1 MHGYSNGGTKHRA
14 PPPTIT
20 TTGTAATLCLADSQW
35 TVIEIHAHH
44 RRHRPSSIR
53 IRQYHK
59 AEAFQSA
66 NMADSDA
73 GDFLYCAGIG
83 KRVNQEFSRC
93 RTRGFPTCRAAA
105 AECLFRMIIADCL
118 KEPAARFEALCVDG
132 KRRLSGA
139 ALLDIAPRKT
149 SHRTANNGQATGS
162 MVRCR
167 TFLSQPRAEINLPL
181 RPFFDTRML
190 AIPWPG
196 GRG

>member
-14 PPPTIT
+14 PPTI

-35 TVIEIHAHH
+35 TVIEIHTHH

-83 KRVNQEFSRC
+83 KQWDGRPHPLTASDVPKWER
-93 RTRGFPTCRAAA
+93 
-105 AECLFRMIIADCL
+105 IA
-118 KEPAARFEALCVDG
+118 
-132 KRRLSGA
+132 
-139 ALLDIAPRKT
+139 T
-149 SHRTANNGQATGS
+149 TGTE
-162 MVRCR
+162 R
-167 TFLSQPRAEINLPL
+167 E
-181 RPFFDTRML
+181 RP
-190 AIPWPG
+190 P
-196 GRG
+196 